1 MHKLLSKIKSP
12 KELKKLNLKE
22 LNKLSQEIRD
32 RIIKIL
38 SVNGGHLSSNLGI
51 VELTIALHFVFDS
64 PYDKFLF
71 DTSHQ
76 TYTHKIL
83 TGRNENFH
91 TLRQFKGISGFSHP
105 EESAHDHFFAGHA
118 GATFS
123 TSLGL
128 AKTRD
133 FSELENHI
141 IPILGDASFTCG
153 LTLEALNNIPKN
165 LKNFVV
171 ILNDNKMA
179 ISKSVGN
186 IKNILSRL
194 INSPTCNKFYKEILK
209 KLSKVPK
216 CGNVLAHQGQKIT
229 ESIKNL
235 VSPATFFEQF
245 GLSYVG
251 PIDGHNIKKL
261 IGVMNALKSRKNPVI
276 IHTITTKGFGL
287 NAAKNNPT
295 SYHGV
300 KSFDVDSGKF
310 YISPDKGK
318 TTFPKIFGK
327 FLVKMAEKDKD
338 IIAIT
343 PAMLSGSSLVE
354 FSEKFKNRC
363 FDVGIAEG
371 HCITF
376 AGGLAYK
383 KRKKVVACVY
393 STFLQRAFDNVFHDI
408 CLQDL
413 SLILAIDRAG
423 FSGPDGTTHHGIYDI
438 GFLNSMPNMVITQPR
453 DGTVLKELML
463 SAFSFNKPFAI
474 RYPNLITEEKES
486 PLKKRELG
494 KAEILLKGEDI
505 LIIALGHHCKT
516 ALEVNEI
523 LREKN
528 VKATI
533 VDPIFIKP
541 LDKTLFLDLL
551 SSHKFVIT
559 IEEHSLK
566 SGFGFIFNSF
576 VIENNLKNDIMNFAI
591 PDIFIQ
597 HGKNQDLLEDIG
609 LTPEKIAKKIVKK
622 FELEKS
628 KVFV

>member
-1 MHKLLSKIKSP
+1 MYRFLNKIKGP
-12 KELKKLNLKE
+12 KDLKNLNLKE
-22 LNKLSQEIRD
+22 LNQLSQEIRD
-32 RIIKIL
+32 RIIKVL

-83 TGRNENFH
+83 TGRNKNFN
-91 TLRQFKGISGFSHP
+91 TLRQFNGISGFSHP
-105 EESAHDHFFAGHA
+105 EESIHDHFFAGHA

-133 FSELENHI
+133 FSKEENHI

-153 LTLEALNNIPKN
+153 LTFEALNNIPKS
-165 LKNFVV
+165 LKNFII

-179 ISKSVGN
+179 ISKNVGN
-186 IKNILSRL
+186 VKNILSRL

-216 CGNVLAHQGQKIT
+216 CGTVLAHQGQKIT

-261 IGVMNALKSRKNPVI
+261 IGVMDALKFRKNPVI

-287 NAAKNNPT
+287 SAAKDNPT

-300 KSFDVDSGKF
+300 KSFDAESGKL
-310 YISPDKGK
+310 YVSPESEKN
-318 TTFPKIFGK
+318 TFPKIFGK

-343 PAMLSGSSLVE
+343 PAMLSGSSLLE
-354 FSEKFKNRC
+354 FSKKFKNRC

-393 STFLQRAFDNVFHDI
+393 STFLQRAFDNLFHDV
-408 CLQDL
+408 CLQNL
-413 SLILAIDRAG
+413 PLILAIDRAG
-423 FSGPDGTTHHGIYDI
+423 ISGPDGTTHHGIYDI

-453 DGTVLKELML
+453 DGDVLKELML
-463 SAFSFNKPFAI
+463 SAFSFNRPVAI
-474 RYPNLITEEKES
+474 RYPNLPTEEKEF
-486 PLKKRELG
+486 LKKRNLG
-494 KAEILLKGEDI
+494 KAEILLKGSDL
-505 LIIALGHHCKT
+505 LIIALGHHYKT
-516 ALEVNEI
+516 AFEVNKI
-523 LREKN
+523 LKKVG

-533 VDPIFIKP
+533 VDPVFIKP
-541 LDKTLFLDLL
+541 LDKPLFLNLL
-551 SSHKFVIT
+551 SSHKFAIT

-566 SGFGFIFNSF
+566 SGFGSIFNSF

-622 FELEKS
+622 FEFEKV